1 MCNVQLYL
9 PSYLQAC
16 VYGLIYCE
24 INCDF
29 MFHYHSIKLS
39 VGLNYT
45 CSLYTLCSISYQF
58 CSSISSQSKAN
69 WPKTS
74 GLAVEIDLED
84 IWIIIR

>member
-16 VYGLIYCE
+16 VYELIYCE

-39 VGLNYT
+39 VGLNY
-45 CSLYTLCSISYQF
+45 LFI
-58 CSSISSQSKAN
+58 
-69 WPKTS
+69 
-74 GLAVEIDLED
+74 V
-84 IWIIIR
+84 